1 MEAQILLNQLGEL
14 GKTLDR
20 ETSKLGE
27 LDLLA
32 TAKGVEYQH
41 IREAYED
48 DVASAFMA
56 ADGSV
61 EAKKNEARL
70 KCVAARLLMQEVSA
84 EWEHLKSKVRTQQ
97 AIVRAVNTR
106 IDIGRSLLSHEKAMM
121 TL

>member
-1 MEAQILLNQLGEL
+1 VEAQILLNQLSEL
-14 GKTLDR
+14 GKQLDR

-32 TAKGVEYQH
+32 TGKGIEYQH
-41 IREAYED
+41 VRESYED

-70 KCVAARLLMQEVSA
+70 KCVSMRLYAQEISG
-84 EWEHLKSKVRTQQ
+84 EWEKLKAQVRTQQ